1 MRSTTSLN
9 FGAFALSGSFMVVF
23 PLLPDL
29 QERAHISTSQL
40 GWVAAAGFV
49 AALVAQLLIAPHA
62 DRGRERLVIGGAI
75 VTMAL
80 STLVY
85 AFGNSVAW
93 FIAGRLGA
101 GLAYGAFV
109 PAAIGLIVR
118 HVHEGRGQRIGRLQS
133 LELAGMAVGPLF
145 AVMGKMA
152 VGVELTLVA
161 ASILTIAFGFPVLTT
176 RWSPQPSP
184 ASDVVRPHESLLR
197 GALLLRHRSVAAS
210 ALVVTAFMI
219 PMGSYDALFPRY
231 LTDLGAPD
239 WLLGLALMA
248 FAVPAVLL
256 AGWAGRH
263 VDRVGPFSAA
273 ASGGAANIAVIV
285 SYGVVRAPFVV
296 VAIGL
301 FESGGQTLVGAA
313 GAAAMGWAVPG
324 RRAATA
330 QGIGEAVGTLAAAV
344 VAALAAPLYAA
355 GGAPALFTVTAALTA
370 VALVSGVRLGRNSVP
385 AEIRLPISGATT
397 PVTPATL
404 APPVTAGRARPLVPA
419 A

>member
-285 SYGVVRAPFVV
+285 SYGVVRA
-296 VAIGL
+296 
-301 FESGGQTLVGAA
+301 
-313 GAAAMGWAVPG
+313 
-324 RRAATA
+324 
-330 QGIGEAVGTLAAAV
+330 
-344 VAALAAPLYAA
+344 
-355 GGAPALFTVTAALTA
+355 
-370 VALVSGVRLGRNSVP
+370 
-385 AEIRLPISGATT
+385 
-397 PVTPATL
+397 
-404 APPVTAGRARPLVPA
+404 
-419 A
+419 

>member
-239 WLLGLALMA
+239 WLLGMALMA

-385 AEIRLPISGATT
+385 AEIRLPISGGATT
-397 PVTPATL
+397 PAT
-404 APPVTAGRARPLVPA
+404 ATTPVTAGRARPLVPA

>member
-1 MRSTTSLN
+1 MRSTTTLN

-239 WLLGLALMA
+239 WLLGMALMA

-397 PVTPATL
+397 PAT
-404 APPVTAGRARPLVPA
+404 ATSPVTAGRARPLVPA

>member
-239 WLLGLALMA
+239 WLLGMALMA

-397 PVTPATL
+397 PAT
-404 APPVTAGRARPLVPA
+404 ATSPVTAGRARPLVPA

>member
-397 PVTPATL
+397 PAT
-404 APPVTAGRARPLVPA
+404 ATSPVTAGRARPLVPA